1 MVKKGKSRRLSAG
14 ELEILQVLWRDGPVT
29 ISEARHG
36 LRRTIGYTTVQT
48 RLNRLAE
55 KGVITR
61 TTERP
66 AKYQAAV
73 APEEVSTSYF
83 KLLLERVSGGS
94 IVPLVAHLMKDREL
108 RRGRDCRA
116 AEADHRIGT
125 RQRNQRDTRRHA
137 MNGVALGLLAALLR
151 TTGFLGG
158 ATIIV
163 RLVLHVGRPASPAVH
178 RATWLLVL
186 LTGWFWWRLPVAIPY
201 HEMAARQQPASAVR
215 AVEEQP
221 PGQYWADA
229 GREASA
235 ESIAAASPPPPRRLP
250 ADGGPGAVLR
260 ATWPVTILGAWLSG
274 MFVVVMVWI
283 AQYFGSLRQLRAAG
297 PAEEAWV
304 RNGTICARAA
314 AFRQPFRFGPRRTWA
329 RCSAVR
335 PGLPLGR
342 AGRVVAATDAG
353 RTD

>member
-108 RRGRDCRA
+108 S
-116 AEADHRIGT
+116 AEEI
-125 RQRNQRDTRRHA
+125 
-137 MNGVALGLLAALLR
+137 AAL
-151 TTGFLGG
+151 
-158 ATIIV
+158 
-163 RLVLHVGRPASPAVH
+163 
-178 RATWLLVL
+178 
-186 LTGWFWWRLPVAIPY
+186 
-201 HEMAARQQPASAVR
+201 
-215 AVEEQP
+215 
-221 PGQYWADA
+221 
-229 GREASA
+229 
-235 ESIAAASPPPPRRLP
+235 RRLITESE
-250 ADGGPGAVLR
+250 R
-260 ATWPVTILGAWLSG
+260 
-274 MFVVVMVWI
+274 
-283 AQYFGSLRQLRAAG
+283 GSETNETQG
-297 PAEEAWV
+297 DTP
-304 RNGTICARAA
+304 
-314 AFRQPFRFGPRRTWA
+314 
-329 RCSAVR
+329 
-335 PGLPLGR
+335 
-342 AGRVVAATDAG
+342 
-353 RTD
+353 